1 MEDYIE
7 IIDEDGREE
16 TYELVST
23 FNIEGYSGNYVVYKS
38 LDTDK
43 LYLAKYNGMN
53 ISELDTNL
61 NKEEIELALKIFEGE
76 KE

>member
-1 MEDYIE
+1 MNDYIQ
-7 IIDEDGREE
+7 IIDENGKEE

-43 LYLAKYNGMN
+43 LYTAKYNGMT
-53 ISELDTNL
+53 ISELDTDL
-61 NKEEIELALKIFEGE
+61 SKEEIDLVLKIFEGE

>member
-76 KE
+76 K

>member
-61 NKEEIELALKIFEGE
+61 NKEEIELPLKIFEGE

>member
-61 NKEEIELALKIFEGE
+61 NKEEIEFGLSGC
-76 KE
+76 